1 MSMREHINNFTFL
14 PGFAPVVLTN
24 ADTPQV
30 SAVIDTQGYDSC
42 AFLIQTGVL
51 TDADATFAVL
61 IEDDDAA
68 GFGTGAAVDDVYLEP
83 LESVVAFNFGDDGIV
98 RKIAYRGPKRYVR
111 CTVTPT
117 NNNSGAAPLSCM
129 VMLGR
134 PHEQPQ
140 AGNA

>member
-14 PGFAPVVLTN
+14 PGFAPAVVTD
-24 ADTPQV
+24 DTAQV
-30 SAVIDTQGYDSC
+30 SAIIDTQGYDSC
-42 AFLIQTGVL
+42 AFLIQTGTL
-51 TDADATFAVL
+51 ADANVTFAVL
-61 IEDDDAA
+61 IEDDDAV
-68 GFGTGAAVDDVYLEP
+68 GFGTAAAVDDVYLEP
-83 LESVVAFNFGDDGIV
+83 LESVVAFNFGDDSIV

-117 NNNSGAAPLSCM
+117 GNGGDAPLSCM